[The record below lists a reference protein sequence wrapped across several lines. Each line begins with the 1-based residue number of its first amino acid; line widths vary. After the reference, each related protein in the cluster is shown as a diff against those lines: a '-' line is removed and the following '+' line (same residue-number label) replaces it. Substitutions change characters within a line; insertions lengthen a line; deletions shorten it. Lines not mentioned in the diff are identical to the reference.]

1 MTRENAKSDDTGF
14 NWVVYGEESMAKETV
29 STRVPVPVAEQVDR
43 YADIHEISRT
53 AALELF
59 IRTAL
64 ESPDAHRQEKT
75 YTGRI
80 RDNWHEH
87 PPHKDPKGAR
97 NPKDTIERRVRLKLG
112 ATAPYTGEWGRREA
126 LSARLPGEVVRGIE
140 DWAESQ
146 HMNKANA
153 AADLIE
159 RGLQADPLP
168 GDHSVELDG
177 ERYTLV
183 LEPEKADV
191 FRRYRLSR
199 RYTPSECVSALLMA
213 STSQKRIRPDW
224 EKPVDGEE

>member
-1 MTRENAKSDDTGF
+1 MTREHPKSDDTGF

-29 STRVPVPVAEQVDR
+29 STRVPVPVAEQADR

-64 ESPDAHRQEKT
+64 ESPNAHRQERT

-80 RDNWHEH
+80 RDDWHDGA
-87 PPHKDPKGAR
+87 PHEQGPAIQNR
-97 NPKDTIERRVRLKLG
+97 HDTIESRVQRKLG
-112 ATAPYTGEWGRREA
+112 ATAPYTGDWGRREA

-146 HMNKANA
+146 DMNKANA

-168 GDHSVELDG
+168 DDHGVSLEG

-224 EKPVDGEE
+224 ERPEDGEE